1 MAGEISGEFRGKTVE
16 AAVTAG
22 LAALK
27 LARED
32 VEVEVVRQGS
42 RGVLGIGAEDAIVRL
57 STVRSA
63 PPEPRPAPKAEPQS
77 EARPAPA
84 PRQEPKPAPQV
95 AQPSRHQPNQR
106 SRRPLQAHR
115 MSA

>member
-1 MAGEISGEFRGKTVE
+1 MTGEISGEFRGKTVE

-27 LARED
+27 LTRED

-42 RGVLGIGAEDAIVRL
+42 RGVLGIGAEDAVVRL

-63 PPEPRPAPKAEPQS
+63 PLSPGSRRGPNHKANRVLRRPRVKSQN
-77 EARPAPA
+77 
-84 PRQEPKPAPQV
+84 PRLRSPSPRHPNRTKGFDAG
-95 AQPSRHQPNQR
+95 SRHIG
-106 SRRPLQAHR
+106 
-115 MSA
+115 